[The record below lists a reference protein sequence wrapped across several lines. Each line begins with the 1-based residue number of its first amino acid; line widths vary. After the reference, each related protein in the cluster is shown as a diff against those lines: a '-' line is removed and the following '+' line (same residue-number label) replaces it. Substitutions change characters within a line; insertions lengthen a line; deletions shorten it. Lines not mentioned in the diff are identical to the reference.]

1 MEDQRDFH
9 LTELGLS
16 LFKRRNLH
24 SRRGE
29 NGRFS
34 F

>member
-1 MEDQRDFH
+1 MEDQRGFH

-24 SRRGE
+24 SRSGE

-34 F
+34 L